1 LVSQVHQ
8 RTASTPLRRK
18 ISKRD
23 PHTGESERLIW
34 PPSLQRLPAVPDPKP
49 SEKCDEQ
56 LLEQVAIATHA
67 QLSARRTFRLNP
79 STFPTVDH
87 VQSFTSRP
95 ARPILLHIPPLRR
108 LATSPKVP
116 PIRFI
121 PSGCLAARASRVRI
135 RNLLGGNLTVLQ
147 ARFTARR
154 SQSHLSAV
162 AQLAS
167 ISHLSRKPNR
177 HFTSQHSTRQ
187 HPANTVSP
195 HS

>member
-1 LVSQVHQ
+1 MASIFTSSHQ
-8 RTASTPLRRK
+8 RSPTV
-18 ISKRD
+18 RD
-23 PHTGESERLIW
+23 
-34 PPSLQRLPAVPDPKP
+34 AKP
-49 SEKCDEQ
+49 FEKCDEQ
-56 LLEQVAIATHA
+56 LLGQVAIATHA

-87 VQSFTSRP
+87 VESLTSRSP
-95 ARPILLHIPPLRR
+95 RPILLHIPPLRR

-121 PSGCLAARASRVRI
+121 PSGCLAARANRVRI
-135 RNLLGGNLTVLQ
+135 RDSLGGNLTVLQ

-154 SQSHLSAV
+154 SQSHLCAV

-177 HFTSQHSTRQ
+177 HFTAPTSTQSTLYRRTLKPQ
-187 HPANTVSP
+187 AICRITLTICT
-195 HS
+195 